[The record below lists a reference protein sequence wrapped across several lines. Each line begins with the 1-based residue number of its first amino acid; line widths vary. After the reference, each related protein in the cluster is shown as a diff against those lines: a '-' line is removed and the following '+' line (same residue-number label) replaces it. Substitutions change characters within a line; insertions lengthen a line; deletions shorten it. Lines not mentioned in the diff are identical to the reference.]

1 MRLAPLLASLSDADL
16 ERLAL
21 EHVRTDERLA
31 RPQLCNFLEGALRSY
46 RFVNDFIVNR
56 QPPTFAMLTLLLDAP
71 GYELSRT
78 DFRERVMAETQRI
91 MGLVDSGDLLARD
104 DQLRLYRRALYEA
117 RRNDLDVNAS
127 EAALLALLRREEG
140 IAQVEHF
147 LVEHHEDLREFWQK
161 EDCFA
166 HEENALRSAGLL
178 FYFEEKV
185 LIPEEVAPAVWQTLG
200 IDMPTESARRLL
212 GYLSNNEIAGVLEA
226 AGSRTSGSKEARIE
240 RAIIERVQPRF
251 ALRSV
256 GLSTLKEICR
266 LTDASVS
273 GNKDELVERIVGH
286 FAEGRDQRAE
296 EPPEP
301 PRREPRRL
309 TQSQFETLFSAL
321 LHQELSDILRRLPE
335 LRQTGT
341 KEMRIKTL
349 WEAHL
354 SEATLLG
361 ELMNRQLEDLLH
373 RLGLRLGGSKHA
385 RIDRLVQHFAADGHA
400 DVIPETPPGRVSDSS
415 PAHTESV
422 AEHVLQNQV
431 FFRQKASNPQAS
443 LQPWLD
449 ELLGGDGLIRCY
461 ATEDAN
467 PTKQLK
473 NKLSQAAAAEG
484 GLLLLLLADEAAY
497 LKAREALVERWMA
510 NAEWPKSV
518 ACVALAYPPA
528 EPTIAAVIERSESPW
543 AKVIRERLFPSA
555 EVLKPRGV
563 DPSGTSAQ
571 PSCSR
576 CGDAVPA
583 SARFCPNCGS
593 QLKQHP

>member
-56 QPPTFAMLTLLLDAP
+56 QPPTFSMLTLLLDAP

-78 DFRERVMAETQRI
+78 DFQERVMAETQRI
-91 MGLVDSGDLLARD
+91 MGLVDSGNLLARD

-117 RRNDLDVNAS
+117 RRNDLDVNTS
-127 EAALLALLRREEG
+127 EAALLALLRREGG

-147 LVEHHEDLREFWQK
+147 LIEHHEDLREFWQK

-166 HEENALRSAGLL
+166 HEEKALRSAGIL
-178 FYFEEKV
+178 FYVEEKV

-212 GYLSNNEIAGVLEA
+212 AYLSNNEIAGALEA

-309 TQSQFETLFSAL
+309 NQGQFETLFSVL

-373 RLGLRLGGSKHA
+373 RLGLRLGGSKQA
-385 RIDRLVQHFAADGHA
+385 RVERLIDHFANSHDLSTVQETQAEPSPNPLHDPLA
-400 DVIPETPPGRVSDSS
+400 EDVAR
-415 PAHTESV
+415 
-422 AEHVLQNQV
+422 NQML
-431 FFRQKASNPQAS
+431 FRQKASNPQVS
-443 LQPWLD
+443 LQPWLE
-449 ELLGGDGLIRCY
+449 ELFKGSGLVRCY

-473 NKLSQAAAAEG
+473 NKLAQAAAAQD
-484 GLLLLLLADEAAY
+484 GLLVLLLSDTTAY
-497 LKAREALVERWMA
+497 LKAREALFERWMS
-510 NAEWPKSV
+510 NAEWSKSV
-518 ACVALAYPPA
+518 ACVALAYPPSDPA
-528 EPTIAAVIERSESPW
+528 IVAAVERCQSRWSDS
-543 AKVIRERLFPSA
+543 IRRHLFPSV
-555 EVLKPRGV
+555 EVIKAAGANLERSGLVAACSSCGSGV
-563 DPSGTSAQ
+563 P
-571 PSCSR
+571 
-576 CGDAVPA
+576 VV
-583 SARFCPNCGS
+583 ARFCPSCGARVS
-593 QLKQHP
+593 DS